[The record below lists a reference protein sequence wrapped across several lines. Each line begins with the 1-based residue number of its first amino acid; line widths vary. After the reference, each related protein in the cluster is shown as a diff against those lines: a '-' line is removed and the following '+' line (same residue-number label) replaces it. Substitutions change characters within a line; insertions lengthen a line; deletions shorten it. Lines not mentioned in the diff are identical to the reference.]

1 MKKTQQ
7 MLGLP
12 VIEVSSGNQLGTVA
26 GMVVNPEQGSLECL
40 LLERVK
46 WYGEMRAL
54 PFGSV
59 LGVGEFAVTILNG
72 SDVFPVSSKQELVS
86 ILERDIQL
94 IKSGVM
100 TRSGKYIGSV
110 QEFIVDEQS
119 GKIKGC
125 QVAAEDG
132 GEFVIPGEKVI
143 TYGAKFLIIEDGNEE
158 YTVKDLSETKTAVSA
173 KKEAPKTSGLTAAA
187 ESGTAGGGDP
197 VELFEARQRQYL
209 AGKKATKKIVGTG
222 GQVIIEEGDVI
233 TEEIIEKAL
242 AMDKYI
248 ELTMN
253 VSD

>member
-1 MKKTQQ
+1 MKKTQE

-26 GMVVNPEQGSLECL
+26 GIVVNPEQGSLECL
-40 LLERVK
+40 LLEREK

-54 PFGSV
+54 PFGAV
-59 LGVGEFAVTILNG
+59 LGVGEFAVTILNSG
-72 SDVFPVSSKQELVS
+72 DVFPVSAKKELVS

-94 IKSGVM
+94 IKAGVM
-100 TRSGKYIGSV
+100 TKSGKYIGTV
-110 QEFIVDEQS
+110 QEYVVDEQS

-125 QVAAEDG
+125 QVVKEDS
-132 GEFVIPGEKVI
+132 GEFIVPGEKVI
-143 TYGAKFLIIEDGNEE
+143 TYGSKFLIIEDGQEE
-158 YTVKDLSETKTAVSA
+158 YAVKELSESKPSGATR
-173 KKEAPKTSGLTAAA
+173 KETSR
-187 ESGTAGGGDP
+187 TAGTTVEKEKSIDSGDP

-222 GQVIIEEGDVI
+222 GQVIVEEGAVI
-233 TEEIIEKAL
+233 TEEAIEKAL